1 MEERETQARRRR
13 GGRGS
18 GRATWLLAASAA
30 AVAALAVT
38 AGPAGSGVAESA
50 VSAAEVPVTVS
61 DFQFS
66 PSQVTITQGDTV
78 VWTSAAGSD
87 AHNVVIPMEGFE
99 QPSQPAG
106 PGPPAWPV
114 RHTFNEP
121 GTYTYFCRPHQGFM
135 RGTVVVEEAP
145 APPGTPPPGPGTP
158 PGPGNPPPG
167 GGGSGGGGGGSQPG
181 GPSTGSPGAGKSS
194 TKVTLKVSDAT
205 PDRGDRVRFFG
216 TVRPAQDGRLVQ
228 LQRRVGRSYR
238 TVAKIKLTDAGSSRS
253 QFSKRIRVLKDSV
266 FRARLPGNSAHAAGA
281 SGTKRVNVR

>member
-18 GRATWLLAASAA
+18 ARLRWLALATTSAA
-30 AVAALAVT
+30 VVAALVMA
-38 AGPAGSGVAESA
+38 APAGAADTTVFVRDNFFDDATVEVFPNDTVTWTHVGTNPHNVIFDDGVRYPPSGSDTAWSFPRTFTATGTYPYHCSVH
-50 VSAAEVPVTVS
+50 PGMDGTVTVS
-61 DFQFS
+61 
-66 PSQVTITQGDTV
+66 T
-78 VWTSAAGSD
+78 
-87 AHNVVIPMEGFE
+87 
-99 QPSQPAG
+99 
-106 PGPPAWPV
+106 PPAD
-114 RHTFNEP
+114 
-121 GTYTYFCRPHQGFM
+121 
-135 RGTVVVEEAP
+135 
-145 APPGTPPPGPGTP
+145 PPPGDPPP
-158 PGPGNPPPG
+158 PGGGNPPPPGGGDPPGG

>member
-1 MEERETQARRRR
+1 MEERETQAL
-13 GGRGS
+13 GR
-18 GRATWLLAASAA
+18 WLALASASAA
-30 AVAALAVT
+30 VVAVLIVAA
-38 AGPAGSGVAESA
+38 PAGSGVGARASA
-50 VSAAEVPVTVS
+50 DVYDVTALAS
-61 DFQFS
+61 NQFT
-66 PSQVTITQGDTV
+66 PSGLTVKVGDTV
-78 VWTSAAGSD
+78 RWTNSGGGL
-87 AHNVVIPMEGFE
+87 HNVRFDDGSFDE
-99 QPSQPAG
+99 
-106 PGPPAWPV
+106 PPDPITTNWTV
-114 RHTFNEP
+114 SRSFDTQGSFGYYCERHPT
-121 GTYTYFCRPHQGFM
+121 M
-135 RGTVVVEEAP
+135 RGTVAVTAATGTP
-145 APPGTPPPGPGTP
+145 GSPPPGGTPPGGTP

-253 QFSKRIRVLKDSV
+253 KFSKRIRVLKDSV
-266 FRARLPGNSAHAAGA
+266 FRARLSADSAHAAGA